1 MSGGLQEHDGGG
13 APARCSHCGAIAAGP
28 CARCR
33 RPTCGDC
40 CVLTEGGVG
49 VFAVCLACN
58 KKGGRSL
65 TGGWWIVVAW
75 LVGACLLLFLV
86 NVVLRLVFR

>member
-1 MSGGLQEHDGGG
+1 MSGLQEHGGG
-13 APARCSHCGAIAAGP
+13 AADARCTHCNALAAGP

-49 VFAVCLACN
+49 VFAICLACN

-65 TGGWWIVVAW
+65 TSGWGIVVLW
-75 LVGACLLLFLV
+75 LVGICVALV
-86 NVVLRLVFR
+86 ALNLAVRAIFR